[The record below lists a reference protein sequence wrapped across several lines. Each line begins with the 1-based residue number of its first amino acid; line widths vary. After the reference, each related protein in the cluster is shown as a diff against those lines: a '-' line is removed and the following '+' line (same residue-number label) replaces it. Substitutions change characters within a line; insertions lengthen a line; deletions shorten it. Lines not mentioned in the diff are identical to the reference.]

1 MIYVQRPNNN
11 SNKYN
16 TVFES
21 HLKVLFHPEPS
32 NMKHTGHFKTT
43 DGGKEDFAW
52 QKEKLAALFG
62 YFFFTTQNVDYFSL
76 QVFLHPVRGIYSD
89 VNILC

>member
-62 YFFFTTQNVDYFSL
+62 YFFFYYSERRL
-76 QVFLHPVRGIYSD
+76 FLTSSIFTSSQRYIF
-89 VNILC
+89 